1 MRLIE
6 KFLEHPREQG
16 KTYLEHLYHALRCG
30 LLLSIA
36 SIACIIH
43 SFIPFI
49 FKNTATG
56 IIHNI
61 LYQRCK
67 EEKN

>member
-1 MRLIE
+1 MNLLE
-6 KFLEHPREQG
+6 KFLEHPHEQG
-16 KTYLEHLYHALRCG
+16 ETYLEHLYHAFRCG

-43 SFIPFI
+43 SFIPFA
-49 FKNTATG
+49 FKNTATS
-56 IIHNI
+56 IIRNI

-67 EEKN
+67 EEKK

>member
-6 KFLEHPREQG
+6 KFLEHPNEQG
-16 KTYLEHLYHALRCG
+16 ETYLEHLYHAFRCG

-43 SFIPFI
+43 SFIPFA
-49 FKNTATG
+49 FKNTATS
-56 IIHNI
+56 IIRNI

-67 EEKN
+67 EEKK